1 VQDYTYVASTQDLP
15 PATMQ
20 FVRASGQ
27 SILLINVEGAIYAT
41 SNFCTHQRCYLHKGK
56 LEGKVVTCPC
66 HFAQFDVTTGT
77 VLAGVAKEPL
87 PTFPVKIEGNDIL
100 IAL

>member
-1 VQDYTYVASTQDLP
+1 MQDYTYVASTQDLP
-15 PATMQ
+15 PGTMQ
-20 FVRASGQ
+20 LVRASGQ

-41 SNFCTHQRCYLHKGK
+41 SNFCPHQRCYLHKGN
-56 LEGKVVTCPC
+56 LEGNVVTCPC
-66 HFAQFDVTTGT
+66 HFTRFDVTTGA

-87 PTFPVKIEGNDIL
+87 PTFPVRIESNDIL

>member
-1 VQDYTYVASTQDLP
+1 VQNYTYVASTQDLP

-56 LEGKVVTCPC
+56 LKGKVVTCPC

-77 VLAGVAKEPL
+77 VLTGVAKESL
-87 PTFPVKIEGNDIL
+87 RTFPVKIEGNDIL